1 MDDKDL
7 RLQEVICQEL
17 NLPFINVPIPGQVP
31 VQPQNV
37 ANSADATS
45 SNNQPRGNG
54 NGNGND
60 PPVNVS
66 QRVTETATQGQVYQ
80 DSNLLYHYRDT
91 QRRQVEFIK
100 KRVLLLE
107 KGLNT
112 EYQRDYFVSLNV
124 STWTLF
130 CMSKLVMIC

>member
-7 RLQEVICQEL
+7 RVQEVICQEL
-17 NLPFINVPIPGQVP
+17 NLPFVNVPIPGQVP

-37 ANSADATS
+37 ANSTDATAS
-45 SNNQPRGNG
+45 SSQPGG

-60 PPVNVS
+60 SAVNVS
-66 QRVTETATQGQVYQ
+66 QRVTETAAQGQVYQ
-80 DSNLLYHYRDT
+80 DSNLPYHYRDM
-91 QRRQVEFIK
+91 QRKQVEFIK

-112 EYQRDYFVSLNV
+112 EYHQQYFVSLNV
-124 STWTLF
+124 SSF
-130 CMSKLVMIC
+130 CILSMNKLLN